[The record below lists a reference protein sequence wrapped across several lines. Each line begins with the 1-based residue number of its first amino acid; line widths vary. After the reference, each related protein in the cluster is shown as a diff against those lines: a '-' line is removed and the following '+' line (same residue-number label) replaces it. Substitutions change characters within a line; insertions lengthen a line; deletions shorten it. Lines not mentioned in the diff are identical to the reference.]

1 MQDTPLAVK
10 SYRWRRHLARLF
22 AVKLTGD
29 IPERLIG
36 MGLPVPLN
44 AKRRRRLAA
53 IRAGE
58 VLFIHVPK
66 NAGTSLSMA
75 LYGRT
80 ITHDTIRY
88 YHSVAPDFVA
98 SAATVAVIRD
108 PVERFVSAFRFAQ
121 SGGTHRQVSA
131 PFRSTYAGFATIDDA
146 LDHLEQHRD
155 PFAVDHIFRAQ
166 SWYLTDRDGR
176 LGCSIWFRS
185 TASGSCAACFPTT
198 GARPSRS
205 SIEVEPRPLP
215 SLTRSARGSS
225 GFTPTTSQCG
235 TRRAFAQR
243 PERLQGRRTPAVGR
257 PLKRMRSVAARQCC
271 GYVGR
276 AGCGSCLMPHQFA
289 RTR

>member
-1 MQDTPLAVK
+1 MQDTPSAVK

-22 AVKLTGD
+22 NVKLTGD

-44 AKRRRRLAA
+44 ANRRRRLAA
-53 IRAGE
+53 IRASD

-88 YHSVAPDFVA
+88 YESVAPDFLA
-98 SAATVAVIRD
+98 SAVTVAVIRD

-131 PFRSTYAGFATIDDA
+131 PFRSTYAGFASIDDA
-146 LDHLEQHRD
+146 LDHLEQNRD

-176 LGCSIWFRS
+176 MAVRQLVPIDGLGQLRS
-185 TASGSCAACFPTT
+185 L
-198 GARPSRS
+198 
-205 SIEVEPRPLP
+205 LP
-215 SLTRSARGSS
+215 DTRSAAIPRLNRSHA
-225 GFTPTTSQCG
+225 G
-235 TRRAFAQR
+235 TVKVSNAQR
-243 PERLQGRRTPAVGR
+243 DRIESLYPDD
-257 PLKRMRSVAARQCC
+257 VAMWRETR
-271 GYVGR
+271 VR
-276 AGCGSCLMPHQFA
+276 AA
-289 RTR
+289 A